1 MVSET
6 AVPIDI
12 KVEVNYLQLKQKAW
26 ENKTGFKV
34 TMVQSRDS
42 NSAKTKQ
49 ELNDLAGRLAAEQT
63 TMTLATAGDDAAWAA
78 PVYYVFFK
86 SAFYFL
92 SSPES
97 RHIKEALENGRASSA
112 IYASGSTWQ
121 EIRGLQMSGSIQP
134 VESKLEAFQVLRVYL
149 KKFSFTKEFFK
160 KNTSMD
166 PESFWERFGVKLYG
180 FRPTLVYYLDNRIRF
195 AFREEVKL

>member
-1 MVSET
+1 M
-6 AVPIDI
+6 A
-12 KVEVNYLQLKQKAW
+12 
-26 ENKTGFKV
+26 
-34 TMVQSRDS
+34 QSRDS
-42 NSAKTKQ
+42 NSTPTGE
-49 ELNDLAGRLAAEQT
+49 ELNALAGRLATEQT

-86 SAFYFL
+86 SVFYFL

-97 RHIKEALENGRASSA
+97 RHIKEALENSRSSAA

-134 VESKLEAFQVLRVYL
+134 VEGRLEAFQVLRVYL

-160 KNTSMD
+160 KNSSMD
-166 PESFWERFGVKLYG
+166 PESFWERFGVKFYG
-180 FRPTLVYYLDNRIRF
+180 FKPTLVYYLDNRIRF
-195 AFREEVKL
+195 AFREEVKI

>member
-1 MVSET
+1 M
-6 AVPIDI
+6 A
-12 KVEVNYLQLKQKAW
+12 
-26 ENKTGFKV
+26 
-34 TMVQSRDS
+34 QSRDS
-42 NSAKTKQ
+42 NSTPT
-49 ELNDLAGRLAAEQT
+49 EDDLNALAGRLAAEQF
-63 TMTLATAGDDAAWAA
+63 TMTLATAGDDDAWAA

-97 RHIKEALENGRASSA
+97 RHIKEAIENGRASSA
-112 IYASGSTWQ
+112 VYASGSSWQ

-134 VESKLEAFQVLRVYL
+134 VEGTLEAFQVLRVYL

-166 PESFWERFGVKLYG
+166 PESFWERFGVKLYR
-180 FRPTLVYYLDNRIRF
+180 FKPALVYYLDNRIRF
-195 AFREEVKL
+195 AFREEVKI